1 MSYKHMSF
9 NMSFKQEDASILLVA
24 LRNKY
29 PMIIN
34 KLGGLPLDQ
43 DDLLSIEGSAIRNL
57 KSFIFF
63 SDRGKNVRSID
74 MIEYLIDNVV
84 TSKEQLQVLHSIS
97 AVNYHITDLLCGHLK
112 SAYII
117 YPELCKEHITR
128 CVLFLKVCQENQ
140 DIAYVIANKL
150 MQTLRNN
157 LELFNDFIMPT
168 INFDLF
174 L

>member
-1 MSYKHMSF
+1 MSL
-9 NMSFKQEDASILLVA
+9 NMPYKQEDASILLAA

-29 PMIIN
+29 PMIVN
-34 KLGGLPLDQ
+34 KLRG
-43 DDLLSIEGSAIRNL
+43 DLLSIECSNKIEAIRNL

-63 SDRGKNVRSID
+63 SKRGKNVRSIH
-74 MIEYLIDNVV
+74 MIEYLLDDVV
-84 TSKEQLQVLHSIS
+84 TSKEQLKVLHSIS

-128 CVLFLKVCQENQ
+128 CVLFLKVCQVNQ

-157 LELFNDFIMPT
+157 LELFNNLSMPT
-168 INFDLF
+168 INFDL
-174 L
+174 